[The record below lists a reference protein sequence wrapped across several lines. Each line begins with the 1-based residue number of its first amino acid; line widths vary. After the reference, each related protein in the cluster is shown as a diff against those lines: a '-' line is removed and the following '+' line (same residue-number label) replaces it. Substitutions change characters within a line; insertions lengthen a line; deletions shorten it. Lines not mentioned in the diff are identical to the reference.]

1 MPNRLT
7 LFGTNSGYAPPFND
21 VVKGGVLS
29 TNELDNNLIH
39 VKGLAPKDVT
49 FDGSNLNVNRING
62 GSIGINIVDIIQSVT
77 SGSTGGGPAI
87 TGGTY
92 DDSTGELLLT
102 DSSGGTITIVGFF
115 KSSDDI
121 YTTGITFNQS
131 NYQLS
136 TVDNS
141 GSTFTTD
148 LSILASDL
156 NVTGGTYDPNT
167 GIATFTNNSGGTFNV
182 SGFLV
187 GMTDIFVTGGTYD
200 NNTGTVS
207 FVNTS
212 GGTFDVSGFLTGVTT
227 QYVNYIIPS
236 GETITVSLNEQY
248 IVYGDLLLEGQLDN
262 FGQVV
267 IIDGNLVNSGGTFNN
282 SGELILVDTNIQFT
296 GNTSGSCINEL
307 FVNTIRGCD
316 DNVGIFLGEY
326 SNPIGV
332 DTTGSTIF
340 YSGGT
345 TSASFAIGDTQ
356 QFGFI
361 SGWSLLDSNANVLNS
376 VVSSTGDT
384 RMYYSEINTDVEIEL
399 ILNNTGIIFDIEG
412 SGKTVSIENRAVG
425 EVFMEVKNDGH
436 ITCPSTGGT
445 FTPPKITE
453 SVRDSI
459 TPVSGMVIYNTDT
472 DRHQGYENNQWVNFR
487 QSQSYGS
494 ISSMTGLNN
503 ITINTQGV
511 YEVVTGFTGTAG
523 LCSNDIIS
531 SPSGFGIRYL
541 GLSGKTFE
549 IYASYDG
556 KDGNN
561 SSIGLKL
568 WGSDVGFI
576 DESECR
582 SFAASA
588 SDESKTV
595 TRWIIQPNQNEDMLI
610 SVANHTNTTNI
621 DIARARM
628 VLTEIL
634 T

>member
-1 MPNRLT
+1 MVNKLT

-21 VVKGGVLS
+21 VVKGDRLS
-29 TNELDNNLIH
+29 TNELDGNLIH
-39 VKGLAPKDVT
+39 VKGLAVKDIS
-49 FDGSNLNVNRING
+49 FDGVNLNLNRLNSSTI
-62 GSIGINIVDIIQSVT
+62 SIDIVSIIQAAAPS
-77 SGSTGGGPAI
+77 I
-87 TGGTY
+87 TGGTF
-92 DDSTGELLLT
+92 DDSTGNLSL
-102 DSSGGTITIVGFF
+102 DDNSGNTITVSGFF
-115 KSSDDI
+115 KTSDDV
-121 YTTGITFNQS
+121 YTTGVTFNQS
-131 NYQLS
+131 TYELS
-136 TVDNS
+136 TFDSS

-148 LSILASDL
+148 LSILASDVK
-156 NVTGGTYDPNT
+156 VTGGTYDSGT
-167 GIATFTNNSGGTFNV
+167 GTATFTNNTGGTFNV

-187 GMTDIFVTGGTYD
+187 GFTDVYVTGGTYD
-200 NNTGTVS
+200 NNMGTVT

-212 GGTFDVSGFLTGVTT
+212 GGTFDVTGFTTGGTGSS

-236 GETITVSLNEQY
+236 GETITVPLNEQY
-248 IVYGDLLLEGQLDN
+248 LVYGDLLLEGQLDN

-282 SGELILVDTNIQFT
+282 SGELIFVDTNIQFT
-296 GNTSGSCINEL
+296 GNTSGDCINEL
-307 FVNTIRGCD
+307 FVSEIKSCGSDETELI
-316 DNVGIFLGEY
+316 LGEHI
-326 SNPIGV
+326 NIVGN
-332 DTTGSTIF
+332 TTGGTLSYTK
-340 YSGGT
+340 SGT
-345 TSASFAIGDTQ
+345 TSNIFVGRTDAFGEVAGFAILDTDNGTLNGVGSTTSNTRLY
-356 QFGFI
+356 F
-361 SGWSLLDSNANVLNS
+361 LDTVNNNEVDLKFSITGTTIELDGPTPKS
-376 VVSSTGDT
+376 FKIDTSTG
-384 RMYYSEINTDVEIEL
+384 
-399 ILNNTGIIFDIEG
+399 ILF
-412 SGKTVSIENRAVG
+412 
-425 EVFMEVKNDGH
+425 EVKDDGH
-436 ITCPSTGGT
+436 ITCPFSGGT

-595 TRWIIQPNQNEDMLI
+595 TRWIIQPNQNEDILI